1 MRCLLLLVS
10 CSATTMMLD
19 QQLTHS
25 GSRLT
30 DVNQNFKLAQRNS
43 FFLDLTTVLHRPS
56 IDHLRVQKS
65 LAKFKNR
72 TQKLSLD
79 VVKDRVYFGNLYF
92 GSSSQRLSMMI
103 DTGSEILA
111 L

>member
-43 FFLDLTTVLHRPS
+43 FFLDLATVLHRPS

-92 GSSSQRLSMMI
+92 GSSSQRLPMMI